1 MPAGG
6 PARKAEGMR
15 ILPFVTVR
23 SAVLIMVEVV
33 LLLVTSVTADASG
46 GADIGSALAA
56 FAVTLLIALV
66 WAGFDARSHGFSG
79 TIKPWLYVAGATA
92 VGWLLALVV
101 QAFAL
106 FDVGSPGDLLPVTVS
121 GLSVLPFVFGLVA
134 LPALIG
140 AAVGSAGRR
149 GSGR

>member
-1 MPAGG
+1 
-6 PARKAEGMR
+6 MR
-15 ILPFVTVR
+15 ILPFVAVR

-33 LLLVTSVTADASG
+33 LLLVTAVTADASG
-46 GADIGSALAA
+46 GADIGSGLAA

-66 WAGFDARSHGFSG
+66 WAGLDARSYGFSG

-92 VGWLLALVV
+92 VGWLLVLLV

-106 FDVGSPGDLLPVTVS
+106 SDVEAPSDLLPVTLA
-121 GLSVLPFVFGLVA
+121 GLGLLPFVFGLVA

-140 AAVGSAGRR
+140 AAVGSPGSRQPGR
-149 GSGR
+149 